1 MHLTKRF
8 SAVAAVAVLA
18 AAVLG
23 GGILY
28 TAEPVAEESPLAWF
42 DRKETIYFWYSD
54 DTMTNFINSAA
65 VAFGEREN
73 VHVIPVLAPES
84 EYLEAVNA
92 ATVAQDRAPDA
103 YIMSHDTLEKAYLAG
118 LASQIRDVAGVCNE
132 EHFPAAALSAVT
144 YQDSK
149 VAYPLFFE
157 TSALLYNKSYLAEWA
172 AQCAL
177 KDLLGNGDVEGT
189 PPEDSDGIEVDQE
202 ALAAKTEQY
211 LEGAVPATVN
221 DIQNI
226 ADSFDLPMGVE
237 GVLKWDVSDIF
248 YNYWITGNYMVVGG
262 DAGDDPG
269 NIDIYNQEAVQ
280 CLEVYKA
287 LNQYFYIESD
297 KVTYESVTEDFIEG
311 RIVFTIATTDIVRK
325 LEEAEKEG
333 RLNFEYGI
341 TRMPWVSGELK
352 SRSMSVTNVVAVNGY
367 SRHKELAN
375 RFAAYLVDE
384 CAPMLYGRTGKVP
397 ASLNAGQE
405 DPALQVFKAEYADSV
420 PLPKMMATSNF
431 WMRLEGLF
439 SKVWNGTD
447 TTALVQE
454 LAILMDMQ
462 TNTETQ

>member
-1 MHLTKRF
+1 MHLMKRF
-8 SAVAAVAVLA
+8 GAVAAVAVLA

-23 GGILY
+23 GGILF
-28 TAEPVAEESPLAWF
+28 TAEPADEESPLQWF

-65 VAFGEREN
+65 VAFGERED
-73 VHVIPVLAPES
+73 VHVIPILAPES
-84 EYLEAVNA
+84 EYLEAINA
-92 ATVAQDRAPDA
+92 ATIAQDHAPDA
-103 YIMSHDTLEKAYLAG
+103 YIMSHESLEKAYLAG
-118 LASQIRDVAGVCNE
+118 LASPIRDVEGICDQ
-132 EHFPAAALSAVT
+132 EHFPAAALSAVS
-144 YQDSK
+144 YKDSK

-172 AQCAL
+172 AQSAL
-177 KDLLGNGDVEGT
+177 KELLGAGEEGAL
-189 PPEDSDGIEVDQE
+189 PEDSEELQVDQE

-211 LEGAVPATVN
+211 LQGAVPATVD
-221 DIQNI
+221 DIQRI
-226 ADSFDLPMGVE
+226 ANSFDLPEGVE

-269 NIDIYNQEAVQ
+269 NLDIYNPEVVQ

-297 KVTYESVTEDFIEG
+297 KVSYESVMEDFIEG
-311 RIVFTIATTDIVRK
+311 RIVFTIATTDIVQR
-325 LEEAEKEG
+325 LEEAEGEG

-367 SRHKELAN
+367 SSHKELAN

-384 CAPMLYGRTGKVP
+384 CAPQLYGRTGKVP
-397 ASLNAGQE
+397 ANLYADREN
-405 DPALQVFKAEYADSV
+405 PALQVFKAEYAESV
-420 PLPKMMATSNF
+420 PLPKMMATSYF
-431 WMRLEGLF
+431 WMQLEGLF
-439 SKVWNGTD
+439 AKVWNGTD
-447 TTALVQE
+447 ATALVQE
-454 LAILMDMQ
+454 LAILMNMQ
-462 TNTETQ
+462 MDPEAQ